1 MTASLVLAIVTGV
14 CSFEDGCQTLDN
26 PGGGLAGGGWSTLST
41 NQYVKVELKKPNQ
54 TKLWSLQQ
62 FSKGYVYDND
72 QANYAN
78 YVKKYCGDKDIPLN
92 AVALQSVRDA
102 FASCRANR
110 GTVIPR
116 FAYTSDGHGGCE
128 PDDFEMIL
136 VHIRQLAELVT
147 EYADVIP
154 AVECGIIGAY
164 GEMHTSRYTGAEY
177 SNRIIETW
185 LRNTPEDVRLLIR
198 SCSYIVH
205 YFGAKTKTE
214 LFANAASYNQSDWKR
229 IGFYNDGYLGTGGD
243 YGTWGGGSTIVFTRD
258 EGIAFLESRGN
269 VPYGGEFATID
280 ENVYQKY
287 GTDDLFDPA
296 KHNLVEEWY
305 RTHLS
310 YLRTFRSTGMT
321 IYQKLKAIPFVAAN
335 YASPYLPDL
344 HEYEGVDLMQFA
356 EDHAGARYV
365 VRGIS
370 LERGEKTARLD
381 LTLENTGFGEPLWEP
396 QVEVM
401 IVDEAGETIARTSC
415 PFAPSMPF
423 ELPEN
428 MRSGEYRVYLQMQVG
443 PAPFKFANEGIYDAT
458 REANCLCSFTY
469 DKNDTASPFAHVWFA
484 VSRDGTEERVT
495 GGVWEGATAGRR
507 VFRPDFT
514 SPVGHFIRWRGTV
527 PVEGFA
533 TLPDPAEVNS
543 KFSFAFVEED
553 GEVVPVVWSEGRWT
567 RLAQGG
573 AARENASSTVNW
585 TPSGANAVLDVVF
598 DLQSEKPTARVTLD
612 GDVLGTFALQTD
624 VKQIVS
630 LAFDNTEAVGS
641 FDCVYWSVIEDL
653 IELKV
658 PELGGVA
665 LTKLPPGSGGSTG
678 EGLGLSL
685 TVAKPVK
692 GAYYTTFVTNDLR
705 AEFVAEGTS
714 VQATESDVA
723 AGLLVLEVT
732 ARPGEKSKFVK
743 LVVSSA
749 PIAPGTPLG
758 DL

>member
-62 FSKGYVYDND
+62 FSKGYVYNND

-116 FAYTSDGHGGCE
+116 FAYTWDGHGGCE

-415 PFAPSMPF
+415 PFA
-423 ELPEN
+423 
-428 MRSGEYRVYLQMQVG
+428 R
-443 PAPFKFANEGIYDAT
+443 
-458 REANCLCSFTY
+458 
-469 DKNDTASPFAHVWFA
+469 VWFA

-507 VFRPDFT
+507 VFRPDVT

-573 AARENASSTVNW
+573 AARENASRTVNW

-641 FDCVYWSVIEDL
+641 FDCVYWSVIEDP
-653 IELKV
+653 IKLKV

-743 LVVSSA
+743 FVVSSA